1 VSIQDLQQN
10 PQDTSNFYLANIYQA
25 TIHPNEP
32 NISLPT
38 SPPPFSPPNYAVW
51 VNALWFLSLAISL
64 TCALLA
70 TFLQQWARR
79 YLKITHSRYSLHK
92 RARIRA
98 FFAEGVEKCL
108 LPWAVDILPTLL
120 HISLFLFFA
129 GLAVFLSNVNITI
142 FKLVLSWIGICT
154 ALYGCITLMPILRH
168 DSPYYT
174 SLSSSAWNIVIGLAC
189 IVSLVSW
196 ILLYFTACWRR
207 GGEWLLNLAISC
219 LYLLSQGMQ
228 KTVEKT
234 ALKSSSEIDTR
245 AFMWT
250 FDVLDEDHELERFFS
265 GLPGL
270 RSSKVVADPLPTLTW
285 EQKRKLG
292 EALMGLM
299 ERTFSSDVL
308 PAPVKER
315 RAMIC
320 VKAIDPV
327 HIYGTVDI
335 LHIILSN
342 CQYSGP
348 LATVMVQSARSW
360 RTNPDQDSLPTQAA
374 ISMIVARVQLRDDS
388 WFVLASSELA
398 VSEAVL
404 RGYTAHGDSLSLAVL
419 IHLIRQQCSYF
430 GKESWPEY
438 AFSKVLEE
446 ASKFNVLD
454 TSPELQHEF
463 CALWN
468 EVLRGDHRSILVD
481 CVLKPIRNVYLTLH
495 LHTDCVPT
503 RFSASTPDFAR
514 IFLLRDAYPT
524 CNIPG
529 HRSVS
534 TPHTHDVSAPMA
546 IALPDPLDNIA
557 QTPAP
562 LSSTP
567 DASASSPPEAAPDHM
582 NDNTIDAPLL
592 DNHDSSALASIHHAQ
607 HPAAESLDNSATSP
621 DQQAAAGGTLDIG
634 ASARS
639 IPPATIETSTSAS
652 SVPPTDKISSQD
664 NTNLLIPS
672 DAPEI
677 SSPASP
683 DPVLNDIT
691 GPSLSLTLMIDFRH
705 STSFI
710 DSHFSILATTSPG
723 TSPWPTTAP
732 DLDTAEGAGSHE
744 DKDALGPPSV
754 NRAIQANTTAIL
766 ERPPAPPTLP
776 SAADMTIA
784 SPSQQEFGAEH
795 AGDPPPHAPHGTYGI
810 M

>member
-1 VSIQDLQQN
+1 
-10 PQDTSNFYLANIYQA
+10 
-25 TIHPNEP
+25 
-32 NISLPT
+32 
-38 SPPPFSPPNYAVW
+38 
-51 VNALWFLSLAISL
+51 
-64 TCALLA
+64 
-70 TFLQQWARR
+70 
-79 YLKITHSRYSLHK
+79 
-92 RARIRA
+92 
-98 FFAEGVEKCL
+98 
-108 LPWAVDILPTLL
+108 
-120 HISLFLFFA
+120 
-129 GLAVFLSNVNITI
+129 
-142 FKLVLSWIGICT
+142 
-154 ALYGCITLMPILRH
+154 
-168 DSPYYT
+168 
-174 SLSSSAWNIVIGLAC
+174 
-189 IVSLVSW
+189 
-196 ILLYFTACWRR
+196 
-207 GGEWLLNLAISC
+207 
-219 LYLLSQGMQ
+219 
-228 KTVEKT
+228 
-234 ALKSSSEIDTR
+234 
-245 AFMWT
+245 MWT

-270 RSSKVVADPLPTLTW
+270 RNSKVVADPVPTLSL
-285 EQKRKLG
+285 EQKWKLG
-292 EALMGLM
+292 EALVGLI

-320 VKAIDPV
+320 TKAIDPV
-327 HIYGTVDI
+327 HISSTADI

-360 RTNPDQDSLPTQAA
+360 RTNTDEGTSRTQAA
-374 ISMIVARVQLRDDS
+374 ISIIVAGVQLRDDS
-388 WFVLASSELA
+388 WFLLASSELG

-419 IHLIRQQCSYF
+419 IHVIRQQYSHSW
-430 GKESWPEY
+430 KVSWPTH
-438 AFSKVLEE
+438 AFSKVLKE

-454 TSPELQHEF
+454 TSLELQHEF

-468 EVLRGDHRSILVD
+468 EVLRAHEPTLVYHI
-481 CVLKPIRNVYLTLH
+481 LKPIRNVYLTLH
-495 LHTDCVPT
+495 LHTDCAAT
-503 RFSASTPDFAR
+503 RFSASTNDFAG
-514 IFLLRDAYPT
+514 ILLQPDAYPT

-534 TPHTHDVSAPMA
+534 TPHTRDVSAPMA

-621 DQQAAAGGTLDIG
+621 DPQAAAGGTLDIG

-652 SVPPTDKISSQD
+652 SVPPTDKNSSQD

-691 GPSLSLTLMIDFRH
+691 
-705 STSFI
+705 

-784 SPSQQEFGAEH
+784 SPSQQELGAEH